1 MKELKLIVCMVAMMI
16 MSAVSNQAYA
26 FTESESLKVADEMV
40 KTFNNKEFKQSITQ
54 SGIFTDLKA
63 YRIQHT
69 INVTLVTNKK
79 NDIKNLSASEKNQLV
94 NTLRDQ
100 IILSVRSDASA
111 CAMLKDA
118 KINLAITIKSPSGK
132 KATSVIKY
140 SDL

>member
-1 MKELKLIVCMVAMMI
+1 MKELKLIVCMVAMLI